1 MCVRLG
7 DSVVGG
13 AELADDEEAPSVSHL
28 FSRISTVSTA
38 TLRTRSRLSLDIR
51 ESLSKARSRAL
62 RVTCTRSNRRVYILA
77 RGKQTQIPCPFPT
90 RSPSTHAFFWKSSPK
105 CILPCVI
112 HARTGQLANLLPL
125 HSVITELR
133 FKNQR

>member
-62 RVTCTRSNRRVYILA
+62 RVTCTRSNRRVYISLA
-77 RGKQTQIPCPFPT
+77 GNRPKYHV
-90 RSPSTHAFFWKSSPK
+90 RSPPGRLQRMPSSGNLVLNAFYPASFMLGP
-105 CILPCVI
+105 
-112 HARTGQLANLLPL
+112 AN
-125 HSVITELR
+125 
-133 FKNQR
+133 